1 MIPEHEL
8 LEFAKKLFEVF
19 LALGYPEKTVQTL
32 TKVVTPQTFAGNTLV
47 LKCDVSFYAMILDDK
62 HKEIERIVKS
72 VWGAHTQ
79 FIMEKDSGK
88 TGTSRQ
94 KAAKNASQIPKNTPS
109 IFDFEGT
116 PSMPKQAPLLQTLV
130 PLKNERPDHSDFG
143 LSPEYT
149 FSSFV
154 RGPSNSIAYSACES
168 VSFQPG
174 RLSNPVFI
182 YGGSGLGKT
191 HLLHAVGNEILS
203 KHPSWKVLYLPSS
216 DFVNGFVQAI
226 RHGQGNSFR
235 GRFLECDLLLID
247 DVQFLENKEQTQ
259 LEFFHIFN
267 LLCQKRKQV
276 ILTSD
281 KYPKD
286 IPTLEERL
294 RSRFLQGLLADI
306 EPPSFEERLAIIE
319 STAEQISLRLSP
331 EVASMVATNVKTNI
345 RELKG
350 TLNNLLLRQTVSG
363 IPPSVHDVET
373 VLRSIVKVQRQTITI
388 AAIQKMVAGFYDI
401 KVNDLTSSSK
411 AQKLVFPRHV
421 AMYLSRELLS
431 ANLVEIANEFG
442 RKDHTTVLNACDNV
456 KKKMETDASTRSSI
470 LEIKRRLEQIG

>member
-1 MIPEHEL
+1 L
-8 LEFAKKLFEVF
+8 LGF
-19 LALGYPEKTVQTL
+19 PEKTL
-32 TKVVTPQTFAGNTLV
+32 KTLV
-47 LKCDVSFYAMILDDK
+47 ESIVPFSFDGTTVVLHCYNAVYSIVLDDK
-62 HKEIERIVKS
+62 SKDIENIVKQIWGQEARFVIEKKEKATEPSQKPAKTTATKS
-72 VWGAHTQ
+72 VQPA
-79 FIMEKDSGK
+79 
-88 TGTSRQ
+88 
-94 KAAKNASQIPKNTPS
+94 S
-109 IFDFEGT
+109 IFDFEET
-116 PSMPKQAPLLQTLV
+116 SSMPKQPRAFSPSTAKEE
-130 PLKNERPDHSDFG
+130 PFDNAEFG
-143 LSPEYT
+143 LNPDFT
-149 FSSFV
+149 FASFV
-154 RGPSNSIAYSACES
+154 RGPSNSIAFSACES
-168 VSFQPG
+168 VCLQPG

-226 RHGQGNSFR
+226 RHGQGNNFR
-235 GRFLECDLLLID
+235 NRFLESDLLLID

-306 EPPSFEERLAIIE
+306 EPPSYEERLAIIE
-319 STAEQISLRLSP
+319 STSDKISLKLSEP
-331 EVASMVATNVKTNI
+331 VASLIASHVKTNI

-363 IPPSVHDVET
+363 IPPTIPDVEN
-373 VLRSIVKVQRQTITI
+373 VLRSIVKVQRQTIDI
-388 AAIQKMVAGFYDI
+388 AAIQKTVSNFYDI
-401 KVNDLTSSSK
+401 KVTDLTSTSK

-421 AMYLSRELLS
+421 AMYLVRELLNT
-431 ANLVEIANEFG
+431 NLVEIAKGFG
-442 RKDHTTVLNACDNV
+442 RKDHTTVLNACENV
-456 KKKMETDASTRSSI
+456 KKKIETDASTRSSI
-470 LEIKRRLEQIG
+470 AEIKRQLEQIG